1 MNIDDL
7 WVGDDVLIK
16 TTGTKGK
23 FQGKGKNN
31 LYKIKTADGKT
42 IEVTANDID
51 LGATGVE
58 SSNKIKKD
66 ESNSQKKSKRLANIL
81 DLNYESLKKVYPRS
95 HKDLFDYQL
104 EICEEFLQTKKA
116 KRETYCKIIFGEDT
130 RLKSAVASLF
140 RKHPEISIYTPHP
153 DRDAWEVWFDFGDEE
168 E

>member
-16 TTGTKGK
+16 STGTKGK

-42 IEVTANDID
+42 IEVTANEID
-51 LGATGVE
+51 LGATGVMA
-58 SSNKIKKD
+58 STQIKKD
-66 ESNSQKKSKRLANIL
+66 QSNSLKKSKRLANIL
-81 DLNYESLKKVYPRS
+81 DLDYEALKKTYPRI
-95 HKDLFDYQL
+95 HKAIPDYQL

-116 KRETYCKIIFGEDT
+116 KKETYCKILFGEDT
-130 RLKSAVASLF
+130 KLKSAVAALL